1 MFGFNQIIK
10 SVSRVSDFI
19 FHSASQ
25 HHSHDPLPF
34 RSDPRQVWCDPRG
47 HQVNTACLVFCAG
60 SLCNAPLTVP
70 MFLNL
75 NSRLLA

>member
-10 SVSRVSDFI
+10 GVSRVSDFI

-34 RSDPRQVWCDPRG
+34 RSDLSDATRAKYGVTRVGDE
-47 HQVNTACLVFCAG
+47 
-60 SLCNAPLTVP
+60 
-70 MFLNL
+70 
-75 NSRLLA
+75 

>member
-10 SVSRVSDFI
+10 GVSRVSDFI

-25 HHSHDPLPF
+25 HHSRDPLPF
-34 RSDPRQVWCDPRG
+34 RSDPRGRRG
-47 HQVNTACLVFCAG
+47 NMTCSVFCAG
-60 SLCNAPLTVP
+60 SLCKVLLTVP
-70 MFLNL
+70 NVPKL